1 MMVPFKTLWGCCMV
15 VVSVH
20 AFYPDDSSS
29 NPSESNEQIS
39 RVKCFS
45 AMFYH
50 VFKKNLFILVSI
62 KGIVII
68 PTLNWLTHNPQSSC
82 LIVIL
87 NNR

>member
-1 MMVPFKTLWGCCMV
+1 MLHGSGL

-29 NPSESNEQIS
+29 NPSEVNEQIS
-39 RVKCFS
+39 RVTCFS